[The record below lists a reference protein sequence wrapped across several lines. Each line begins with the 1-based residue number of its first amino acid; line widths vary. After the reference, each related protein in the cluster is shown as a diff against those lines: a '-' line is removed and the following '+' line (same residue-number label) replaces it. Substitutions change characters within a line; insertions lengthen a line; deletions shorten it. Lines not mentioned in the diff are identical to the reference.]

1 MLAPA
6 QTPREVVARLN
17 AEINRVPQTPEMK
30 ERLLK
35 LGAEPMLM
43 SPEQY
48 DAFLREEYRVLGD
61 VMRASG
67 VKAQ

>member
-17 AEINRVPQTPEMK
+17 AEVNRALQTADMV
-30 ERLLK
+30 ERLAK

-48 DAFLREEYRVLGD
+48 DAYLREEFQVLGE
-61 VMRASG
+61 VMRAAG

>member
-1 MLAPA
+1 
-6 QTPREVVARLN
+6 
-17 AEINRVPQTPEMK
+17 MK

-48 DAFLREEYRVLGD
+48 GAFLREEYNVLGE